1 MNWLDIVLLVV
12 LSLHVMNGFSRGLM
26 KQLFDIIGF
35 VVIIVLSFIGGRM
48 FSESL
53 ARYINPEDIIPHHD
67 VIRDLGLE
75 VALEKAP
82 QFIAAIIA
90 FLVLFLFLSLVFRIF
105 SGGFRW
111 VNRIPVIGLF
121 NRIGGAALGVVV
133 GVVFVYII
141 IAAISLIPMQIFI
154 DALAESEAV
163 FISRQYLTPL
173 AEQLKELVIK
183 VFIDLNGLRPE
194 QNGLNNLNGLEG

>member
-12 LSLHVMNGFSRGLM
+12 LTLHVINGFSRGLM

-35 VVIIVLSFIGGRM
+35 LVIVVLAYIGGRM

-67 VIRDLGLE
+67 VISDFGLE

-105 SGGFRW
+105 SGGFSW

-133 GVVFVYII
+133 GIVFVYII
-141 IAAISLIPMQIFI
+141 IAAISLIPMQLFV

-163 FISRQYLTPL
+163 FVSRQYLTPL
-173 AEQLKELVIK
+173 AEQLKDLVVR
-183 VFIDLNGLRPE
+183 VFLDLNGLTPE
-194 QNGLNNLNGLEG
+194 LNNTDNLNGLEG